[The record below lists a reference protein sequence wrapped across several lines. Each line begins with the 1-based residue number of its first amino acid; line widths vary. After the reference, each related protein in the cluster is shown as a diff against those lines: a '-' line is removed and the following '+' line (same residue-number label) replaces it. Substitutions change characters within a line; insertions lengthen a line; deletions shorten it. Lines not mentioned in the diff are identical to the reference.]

1 MAVPVAHGPTE
12 GPATKIAGILA
23 YVPPTTGMPLPV
35 TVLTPALNPSETTIL
50 TDLIVSL
57 EGEGFRVTPTGVV
70 AAKRIA
76 TPWAGESRNKD
87 RVSTMPWRLV
97 AAVNGLR
104 TLWILLSSLFGKKKE
119 KKKMARKTTKSVVE
133 ITFGV

>member
-1 MAVPVAHGPTE
+1 VAKIPRFIPNPAWVPGPPPVAGVLSSRWRKKFRRYLHWLLKNGLSAMAVPVAHGPTE

-76 TPWAGESRNKD
+76 TP
-87 RVSTMPWRLV
+87 
-97 AAVNGLR
+97 
-104 TLWILLSSLFGKKKE
+104 
-119 KKKMARKTTKSVVE
+119 
-133 ITFGV
+133 